1 MFFIAKI
8 ENNDENLSSTEL
20 FEKLEIVLI
29 ERAKTFVSSASVGS
43 NDNDNNNTQRIGSQ
57 SSAKKQSLVTNKNK
71 KSTIQNRFI
80 LGQFYFEHVTN
91 ITNYIT
97 SQSSFLFIR
106 YLIIR
111 EDMKKLM
118 MFLIQSKNNLIQHCF
133 NWVSFYMM
141 IY

>member
-29 ERAKTFVSSASVGS
+29 ERAKTFVSNASVGS
-43 NDNDNNNTQRIGSQ
+43 TDNDNNNTQRIGSQ

-91 ITNYIT
+91 ITN
-97 SQSSFLFIR
+97 
-106 YLIIR
+106 
-111 EDMKKLM
+111 
-118 MFLIQSKNNLIQHCF
+118 
-133 NWVSFYMM
+133 
-141 IY
+141 